1 MNMDIYEGI
10 DTIVAA
16 FIRFAEGGTIGR
28 IAEDGPALAL
38 RFWETNA
45 AVATG
50 VSVAQIAAAFVSALF
65 VFVIAVA
72 VMKKQALNAPLAAE
86 SAGVLADV
94 PAEAPR
100 EGGALRE
107 RWNEILRHLEAPQE
121 AEWKVAVMEADK
133 LVDTAL
139 SRAGFPGD
147 SFGDR
152 LTNIQPGTLL
162 ALDGLWWAHKIRNRL
177 AHEMDYF
184 LRYTEARQAVS
195 YYEQALA
202 ELQLI

>member
-1 MNMDIYEGI
+1 MGLYDHIAS
-10 DTIVAA
+10 IVAA
-16 FIRFAEGGTIGR
+16 FVRFAEGGTIGR
-28 IAEDGPALAL
+28 IAEDGPALAV
-38 RFWETNA
+38 RFWETSSV
-45 AVATG
+45 VATG
-50 VSVAQIAAAFVSALF
+50 VSIAQIAAAFVSALF
-65 VFVIAVA
+65 VFIIAVA
-72 VMKKQALNAPLAAE
+72 VMKKQALTVPLAAE
-86 SAGVLADV
+86 PADV
-94 PAEAPR
+94 TAPPASVVPA
-100 EGGALRE
+100 GGALRE

-121 AEWKVAVMEADK
+121 AEWKIAVIEADK
-133 LVDTAL
+133 LVDSAL
-139 SRAGFPGD
+139 ARAGFAGG